1 MLKRL
6 SSELQRSESDI
17 DKDKDCR
24 LTKYVPQINAPS
36 ILHGKCHESVAIKVF
51 EKNVTKTPKYGTF
64 VSKSNPFLAAS
75 PDAIIDDNSI
85 AEVKCP

>member
-51 EKNVTKTPKYGTF
+51 EKNVTKTPKYDT
-64 VSKSNPFLAAS
+64 FLAAS
-75 PDAIIDDNSI
+75 PDAIIEDNSI